1 MRCSWVDWKV
11 GEPFEA
17 PIGLRNKDGKTT
29 DVVVLVTCPNGCEPF
44 RMAHACV
51 RYNKGAMC
59 ISHLARAKCGLASS
73 AVETGA
79 GGTGEAGG
87 AAGAGGAGVAEDD
100 RSSAQRARDSNG
112 AQCAQAGQVSGQA
125 TTNGL
130 ADLLFSPEVAALP
143 PSKRSRPTRETHKQ
157 CREQIE
163 DLQQQLKN
171 VTERVDRMERCRAAV
186 YEALGATS
194 PPHSSDDEAAAAER
208 ATRAV
213 ANVVKGVRVDTQAEI
228 ETLRDKVRDQDTMLK
243 LSSKHLSLV
252 IGGPS

>member
-29 DVVVLVTCPNGCEPF
+29 DVFVLVTCPNGCEPF

-87 AAGAGGAGVAEDD
+87 AAGAGGAGVA
-100 RSSAQRARDSNG
+100 
-112 AQCAQAGQVSGQA
+112 
-125 TTNGL
+125 
-130 ADLLFSPEVAALP
+130 
-143 PSKRSRPTRETHKQ
+143 
-157 CREQIE
+157 
-163 DLQQQLKN
+163 
-171 VTERVDRMERCRAAV
+171 
-186 YEALGATS
+186 
-194 PPHSSDDEAAAAER
+194 
-208 ATRAV
+208 
-213 ANVVKGVRVDTQAEI
+213 
-228 ETLRDKVRDQDTMLK
+228 
-243 LSSKHLSLV
+243 
-252 IGGPS
+252 